1 MERQTEDYNRVA
13 VMTPATF
20 ELFFS
25 AIDCPACK
33 KESCRARAQIRRSGR
48 AREFPIATC
57 HSALFREFLLDL
69 RAARFV
75 ARKQLRRSF
84 YKEYKNAGADDHGH

>member
-33 KESCRARAQIRRSGR
+33 KESRRDPPR
-48 AREFPIATC
+48 LIALGGFAVERSEDAKRGDIKWGDMPSTLMWRPYVT
-57 HSALFREFLLDL
+57 SN
-69 RAARFV
+69 
-75 ARKQLRRSF
+75 RRTL
-84 YKEYKNAGADDHGH
+84 